1 MATLPVP
8 DPNMSTEEM
17 IRQTYLKVTSFD
29 KLFVEQQNKIAALE
43 KEVTSLKTDVRAL
56 QNTLNTREQEARA
69 LNIRV
74 SGLAFT

>member
-1 MATLPVP
+1 MASLPDP

-43 KEVTSLKTDVRAL
+43 KEVASLKTDVRAL